1 MCLEG
6 YVGVWEAACV
16 SMTHMETHTKEECV
30 YMQWVPGKIWQGLY
44 VFTQEGVQVSVDC
57 VELHLC
63 LQKCV

>member
-1 MCLEG
+1 MLFRS
-6 YVGVWEAACV
+6 ACV

>member
-1 MCLEG
+1 M
-6 YVGVWEAACV
+6 